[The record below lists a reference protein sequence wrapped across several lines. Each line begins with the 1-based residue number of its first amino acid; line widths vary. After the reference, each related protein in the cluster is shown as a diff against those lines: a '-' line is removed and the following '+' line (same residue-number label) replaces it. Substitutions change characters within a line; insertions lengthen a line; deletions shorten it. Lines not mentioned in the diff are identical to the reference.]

1 MKAVRTSLLNTMSL
15 LMKHIGERKAGRERV
30 GMDQTLSIL
39 SNTNTHREQASEPE
53 IQNEVHL
60 RASGSGSGTAPTGLR
75 PHTPVA

>member
-1 MKAVRTSLLNTMSL
+1 MSL

-39 SNTNTHREQASEPE
+39 SKERASEPE

-60 RASGSGSGTAPTGLR
+60 RASGSGSGTAPKGLR
-75 PHTPVA
+75 PHTPVS